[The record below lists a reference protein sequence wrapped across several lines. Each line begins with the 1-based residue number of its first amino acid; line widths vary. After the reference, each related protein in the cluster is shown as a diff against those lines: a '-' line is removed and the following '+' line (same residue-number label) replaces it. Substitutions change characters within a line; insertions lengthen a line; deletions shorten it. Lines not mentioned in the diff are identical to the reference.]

1 MLQLVLGQ
9 SGSGKSFKMR
19 EMLCN
24 CDNENI
30 IFLVPEQG
38 SFDAEKTIYRFLPPK
53 VRQNVEVLT
62 FSRLCNNIFRTY
74 GGLAGDRIND
84 SGKCMVMSVA
94 LDALKDEL
102 KVYRNYYR
110 RPEFIKRMTAAADEF
125 KNAGLSAERLN
136 EICEGQTG
144 TKVEKLRELGRIY
157 SLYSSVLEKQGL
169 DSRDDIKRAT
179 RLAIENGFFVGKTV
193 FVDGFKDFTGV
204 QTELVKL
211 MLSQC
216 RELIVA
222 LCIDSLDSK
231 AVMFMSPKNTAKM
244 LKKTANELG
253 VEVKSPIIL
262 DGSKR
267 AKNALGAVAENF
279 LRHDIIPYEE
289 DCDDVTIYCAKNPRD
304 EAEFIAASISDLVKK
319 QGYRYKDIV
328 VVGRSE
334 EEYSSILRDSFLRY
348 DIPVFN
354 DNRDDISTK
363 PLVKLITALI
373 TAARNKADTDSIFA
387 MLKSPFSPFEYEKV
401 CEFENYGYIWNLTGY
416 DLRSPLKNHPK
427 GLGKKFSDKDQE
439 ILACFEQIRNTVVTL
454 IDSFADK
461 TENCDGEEFAK
472 EIYTFL
478 CKFGVEQKTT
488 EKDVEVYNCVI
499 ACLEQMAIVLKGMYF
514 GIERMEA
521 FLKTALSES
530 DYGKIPEHYDEV
542 TIGTANRIRYSSPKA
557 VFLYGAVDSKF
568 PSLIKNDAIIGWDE
582 REFLRQ
588 NNVTIPDNE
597 KEMYA
602 DERYFAYMAVSAPS
616 EKLFVCYSSAG
627 MSGETFYKSLIVS
640 QIEKIVPK
648 VKRLTSD
655 SVDRTLFLQTR
666 KGILREYSERF
677 FEDDALCEA
686 IRNTDDGTVAELE
699 EKAQGGSFAIT
710 DPKLSSA
717 LFGNNI
723 KLSASQV
730 ESFYKCHFTYFCE
743 KGLRVYPLRKIE
755 MDPMQRGNFIHYCL
769 YALLSQRTKDE
780 FVALNEKEITR
791 ICDKLAEEYLSQEL
805 VATDFS
811 DKRFLTLM
819 MKMKSTVKRIAT
831 RLQEEFR
838 DSDFVPV
845 EFEADIDF
853 NSEIKP
859 LIRTLADG
867 SVVRI
872 EGKVDRIDL
881 LEKDGKRYIRIVD
894 YKTGAK
900 KFNADD
906 IDYGLNLQMLLYLF
920 AVCDKDSGKYA
931 GAEPAGILYMPS
943 GDTYYEATDD
953 PEGLEKQRDSMYRMS
968 GVVLDDTTII
978 EAMEKGKKAKF
989 IPVRFKNDGTLYASS
1004 PVLSAEEFSE
1014 IKGKIEK
1021 VLYSMGNHLR
1031 KGQVSPMPTEAN
1043 GYNACQ
1049 YCNFANVCKRAGL
1062 PEEDGKEE

>member
-19 EMLCN
+19 EMLCE
-24 CDNENI
+24 CGNENI

-94 LDALKDEL
+94 LDALKNDL

-125 KNAGLSAERLN
+125 KNAGLTAERLN
-136 EICEGQTG
+136 EICEGQNG
-144 TKVEKLRELGRIY
+144 TRVEKLRELSKIY
-157 SLYSSVLEKQGL
+157 SLYTSVLEKQGL

-179 RLAIENGFFVGKTV
+179 RLASENGFFVGKTV
-193 FVDGFKDFTGV
+193 FIDGFKDFTGA
-204 QTELVKL
+204 QSELVKL

-216 RELIVA
+216 RELTVS
-222 LCIDSLDSK
+222 LCIDSLSSK
-231 AVMFMSPKNTAKM
+231 TVMFLSPKATADM
-244 LKKTANELG
+244 LKKEAKELG
-253 VEVKSPIIL
+253 VEVKSPIL
-262 DGSKR
+262 LGGTKR
-267 AKNALGAVAENF
+267 SKNALAAVAENF
-279 LRHDIIPYEE
+279 LRHEIVPYEDE
-289 DCDDVTIYCAKNPRD
+289 GDGITVYCAKNPRD
-304 EAEFIAASISDLVKK
+304 EAEYIAASISDLVKNK
-319 QGYRYKDIV
+319 GYRYKDIA

-334 EEYSSILRDSFLRY
+334 EEYSAILRDSFLRY
-348 DIPVFN
+348 DIPTFN

-373 TAARNKADTDSIFA
+373 TAARNKNDTDSIFT

-401 CEFENYGYIWNLTGY
+401 CELENYCYIWTLTGN
-416 DLRSPLKNHPK
+416 DLRSPLKNHPR
-427 GLGKKFSDKDQE
+427 GLGNEFSDEDRKN
-439 ILACFEQIRNTVVTL
+439 LADYEAIRNATITL
-454 IDSFADK
+454 VDGFALK
-461 TENCDGEEFAK
+461 TENCDGLNFAK
-472 EIYTFL
+472 EIYSFL
-478 CKFGVEQKTT
+478 GNFGVQEKTA

-499 ACLEQMAIVLKGMYF
+499 TCLEQMAIVLKDMYF

-521 FLKTALSES
+521 FLKTALAES
-530 DYGKIPEHYDEV
+530 DYGMIPEHYDEV
-542 TIGTANRIRYSSPKA
+542 TVGVANRIRYSSPKA

-597 KEMYA
+597 KAMYA

-627 MSGETFYKSLIVS
+627 MSGETLYKSLIVS

-648 VKRLTSD
+648 VKILTSD
-655 SVDRTLFLQTR
+655 TVDRTLFLQTR

-686 IRNTDDGTVAELE
+686 IRNTDDGTVADLE
-699 EKAQGGSFAIT
+699 RKAQGNGFDVN
-710 DPKLSSA
+710 DPKLASA

-730 ESFYKCHFTYFCE
+730 ENFYKCHFTYFCE

-755 MDPMQRGNFIHYCL
+755 MDPMQSGNFIHYCL

-780 FVALNEKEITR
+780 FVALNEQELTA
-791 ICDKLAEEYLSQEL
+791 ICDDLAEEYLSKEL

-811 DKRFLTLM
+811 DKRFVTLM

-845 EFEADIDF
+845 EFEAAIDF

-859 LIRTLADG
+859 FIRTLADG

-894 YKTGAK
+894 YKSGAK

-931 GAEPAGILYMPS
+931 GAEPVGILYMPA
-943 GDTYYEATDD
+943 GDGYFDATDN
-953 PEGLEKQRDSMYRMS
+953 PEKLEKQRTDMYRMS
-968 GVVLDDTTII
+968 GVVIDNVEII
-978 EAMEKGKKAKF
+978 EAMEKSKNAKF
-989 IPVRFKNDGTLYASS
+989 IPVRFKKDGTLYAKSS
-1004 PVLSAEEFSE
+1004 VLSADEFSE

-1021 VLYSMGNHLR
+1021 VLYSMGSHLR
-1031 KGQVSPMPTEAN
+1031 NGQVSPMPTEAN
-1043 GYNACQ
+1043 GYHVCE
-1049 YCNFANVCKRAGL
+1049 YCNFANVCKRAEI
-1062 PEEDGKEE
+1062 PQEDEKEE